1 MPIKEAKK
9 GKLSFWQRIKNLF
22 TGSKKKVNEPIV
34 IQNPVN
40 VAPNKVTSADT
51 PSNFQESNQRVQ
63 PPRQAQPIDV
73 RMAAM
78 ANGAENQERTP
89 GPFKAQLPPKGINAI
104 PVGRAFGNP
113 VVPPGP
119 VIADLQALQKDK
131 APTPNAGPAIPQN
144 PLPGAVPLQ
153 GVVVANLQGLK
164 ARPAVLKPY
173 TGPIPAVSHQPV
185 GGFVKLPINTVPV
198 PKNLSFK
205 NWLAALSPE
214 RATILSQALQDKN
227 KQFNFFSL
235 SPEFFRGMTAAEKAD
250 FDFVLA
256 TNTIEYLGGGNSKNF
271 LVTNVL
277 TGNKEVLKLEYRMG
291 NPIDQ
296 VQKLQK
302 NAALSPYFVG
312 VSHNRA
318 VAIGT
323 NRGSDIRFL
332 QMTDFC
338 QGDDLTSCAYKVESD
353 ISRLISANNIYS
365 QMAHVLVNL
374 DANNTIHTDM
384 KNSNWLLD
392 EQGRLRI
399 ADTKAFVPTEKGN
412 FSRSIAR
419 KNKYDLVTT
428 SYLNPPEFAFDAP
441 FSASKAQAYMFG
453 KNLYDFLSAYDYHKK
468 SGSYNYEAIKQAKN
482 GEDLNFDAPIFSTPI
497 GERYKQLICEA
508 VRANPNER
516 LDMRGVQESMQAIES
531 LLKKPEILNEYY
543 EIRSALQ
550 RQAKSVNST
559 QNIRDNINYMFS
571 VWDDKTLEPWLNDED
586 FTLLNKQ
593 MSLYSDML
601 KIVSRININS
611 LQQDKLQVIM
621 ENFYEGKENIAGYK
635 EAFYKIVN
643 LEIETQASSDPVKA
657 DYMVLVNQLETVRDK
672 GNVNEEL
679 ERAARGVYEKPTT
692 ENFESINKRLAGL
705 LSSMQPY
712 LTQTAAHS
720 ATETTR
726 WMKSNMQNCRQQ
738 SAANAVDASELV
750 QPTGNKLIH

>member
-1 MPIKEAKK
+1 TM
-9 GKLSFWQRIKNLF
+9 
-22 TGSKKKVNEPIV
+22 
-34 IQNPVN
+34 
-40 VAPNKVTSADT
+40 
-51 PSNFQESNQRVQ
+51 
-63 PPRQAQPIDV
+63 
-73 RMAAM
+73 
-78 ANGAENQERTP
+78 
-89 GPFKAQLPPKGINAI
+89 
-104 PVGRAFGNP
+104 
-113 VVPPGP
+113 
-119 VIADLQALQKDK
+119 
-131 APTPNAGPAIPQN
+131 
-144 PLPGAVPLQ
+144 
-153 GVVVANLQGLK
+153 
-164 ARPAVLKPY
+164 
-173 TGPIPAVSHQPV
+173 
-185 GGFVKLPINTVPV
+185 
-198 PKNLSFK
+198 
-205 NWLAALSPE
+205 
-214 RATILSQALQDKN
+214 
-227 KQFNFFSL
+227 
-235 SPEFFRGMTAAEKAD
+235 
-250 FDFVLA
+250 
-256 TNTIEYLGGGNSKNF
+256 EYLGGGNSKNF

-323 NRGSDIRFL
+323 NRGSEIRFL

-353 ISRLISANNIYS
+353 VSRLISANNIYS
-365 QMAHVLVNL
+365 QMAYVLVNL

-399 ADTKAFVPTEKGN
+399 ADTKAFVPTDKGN
-412 FSRSIAR
+412 FSFSIAR

-428 SYLNPPEFAFDAP
+428 SYLNPPEFAFNAS

-468 SGSYNYEAIKQAKN
+468 SGNYNFELIKQAKN

-497 GERYKQLICEA
+497 GERYKQLICET
-508 VRANPNER
+508 VRANPDER

-543 EIRSALQ
+543 GIRSALQ

-559 QNIRDNINYMFS
+559 QNIRDNINYMLS
-571 VWDDKTLEPWLNDED
+571 VWDDKTLDPWLNDGD

-601 KIVSRININS
+601 KIFSRININS
-611 LQQDKLQVIM
+611 PQQDKLQVIM
-621 ENFYEGKENIAGYK
+621 ENFYEGKEDIASYK

-657 DYMVLVNQLETVRDK
+657 DYIVLVNQLETVRDK
-672 GNVNEEL
+672 GNVHEEL

-712 LTQTAAHS
+712 LTHTVAHS